1 MKTQKLIPSALA
13 LIAAG
18 AGLFVL
24 THDSIL
30 KGGEG
35 EARAAAPAFVMPAP
49 VSRVVK
55 KNIPV
60 TLDYSARTESLQNV
74 TLQAKVPGYL
84 MQQVAA
90 DGADVK
96 TGDLLYKIDPRDF
109 QAALDQARA
118 QAQRSSAALDYARGN
133 LERGS
138 KLAQTG
144 FLAKDSFDQRTSTLN
159 QAEAALA
166 ADKAA
171 MRAAQLN
178 LDYTEIRAPFS
189 GRLGRNQAAIGTMV
203 SVGGTALNTTLN
215 TLVQL
220 DPIYVTFNPSETDL
234 SAIEEARKAGP
245 VKAEIFITGEAQSRH
260 FGQLSF
266 LNNVVD
272 QGTGTITARALFDN
286 HDFSL
291 LPGQYVR
298 IKLHLRDDPDALMVP
313 QAALGSGQLGK
324 YLFVVGK
331 DNVVE
336 QRIVSLGA
344 AYHGLVTIEKGVAEG
359 DQVIDGNLQ
368 KIGPGMPVK
377 PMPHLIDLGCQ
388 SAKSAWS
395 PSESAA
401 ACSHGR
407 RISMQR
413 NFTPPPLGGNWD
425 ESPYRRPIP

>member
-1 MKTQKLIPSALA
+1 VKTQKLIPSALA

-24 THDSIL
+24 THNSVL

-55 KNIPV
+55 QNIPV

-90 DGADVK
+90 DGADVRA
-96 TGDLLYKIDPRDF
+96 GDLLYKIDPRDF
-109 QAALDQARA
+109 QAALDQAQA
-118 QAQRSSAALDYARGN
+118 QAQRSSAALDYARVN

-144 FLAKDSFDQRTSTLN
+144 FLAKDSFDQRTSTLH

-171 MRAAQLN
+171 VRAAQLN

-203 SVGGTALNTTLN
+203 SVGGTTLN

-245 VKAEIFITGEAQSRH
+245 VKAEIFLTGEPQSRH
-260 FGQLSF
+260 LGQLSF

-272 QGTGTITARALFDN
+272 QGTGTITVRALFDN

-298 IKLHLRDDPDALMVP
+298 IKLRLRDDPDALMVP
-313 QAALGSGQLGK
+313 QAALGSGQLGR

-359 DQVIDGNLQ
+359 DRVIDGNLQ

-377 PMPHLIDLGCQ
+377 PMPHVID
-388 SAKSAWS
+388 
-395 PSESAA
+395 
-401 ACSHGR
+401 
-407 RISMQR
+407 
-413 NFTPPPLGGNWD
+413 
-425 ESPYRRPIP
+425 

>member
-1 MKTQKLIPSALA
+1 VKAQKLIPSALA
-13 LIAAG
+13 LIVAG

-24 THDSIL
+24 THEPIQK
-30 KGGEG
+30 KGDG

-74 TLQAKVPGYL
+74 TLQAKVAGYL
-84 MQQVAA
+84 MRQVAA

-96 TGDLLYKIDPRDF
+96 AGDLLYQIDPRDF

-118 QAQRSSAALDYARGN
+118 QAQRSSAALDYARVN
-133 LERGS
+133 LDRGS
-138 KLAQTG
+138 QLAKTG
-144 FLAKDSFDQRTSTLN
+144 FLAKDSFDLRTSTLN
-159 QAEAALA
+159 QAEAAVA
-166 ADKAA
+166 ADKASV
-171 MRAAQLN
+171 RAAQLN
-178 LDYTEIRAPFS
+178 LDYAEIRAPFS

-203 SVGGTALNTTLN
+203 SVGGTTLN

-234 SAIEEARKAGP
+234 VAIDEARRAGP
-245 VKAEIFITGEAQSRH
+245 VKAEISLSGESPSRH
-260 FGQLSF
+260 VGQLSF

-286 HDFSL
+286 HDLSL

-313 QAALGSGQLGK
+313 QAALGSGQLGR

-344 AYHGLVTIEKGVAEG
+344 AYQGLVAIEKGVAEG

-377 PMPHLIDLGCQ
+377 PMPHAI
-388 SAKSAWS
+388 
-395 PSESAA
+395 
-401 ACSHGR
+401 
-407 RISMQR
+407 
-413 NFTPPPLGGNWD
+413 N
-425 ESPYRRPIP
+425 

>member
-1 MKTQKLIPSALA
+1 MQT
-13 LIAAG
+13 
-18 AGLFVL
+18 
-24 THDSIL
+24 
-30 KGGEG
+30 
-35 EARAAAPAFVMPAP
+35 
-49 VSRVVK
+49 
-55 KNIPV
+55 
-60 TLDYSARTESLQNV
+60 
-74 TLQAKVPGYL
+74 KVAGYL

-90 DGADVK
+90 DGSDVK
-96 TGDLLYKIDPRDF
+96 AGDLLYKIDPRDF
-109 QAALDQARA
+109 QAALDQAEA
-118 QAQRSSAALDYARGN
+118 QAQRSSAALDYARVN
-133 LERGS
+133 LERGR

-144 FLAKDSFDQRTSTLN
+144 FLAKDSLDQRTSTLN
-159 QAEAALA
+159 QAVAALA

-171 MRAAQLN
+171 VRAAQLN

-203 SVGGTALNTTLN
+203 SVGGATLN

-234 SAIEEARKAGP
+234 FAIDEARKAGL
-245 VKAEIFITGEAQSRH
+245 VKADIFLTGEAQSRH
-260 FGQLSF
+260 SGQLSF

-272 QGTGTITARALFDN
+272 QATGTITARALFAN
-286 HDFSL
+286 ADFSL

-324 YLFVVGK
+324 YLYVLGK

-377 PMPHLIDLGCQ
+377 PIPHAVD
-388 SAKSAWS
+388 
-395 PSESAA
+395 
-401 ACSHGR
+401 
-407 RISMQR
+407 
-413 NFTPPPLGGNWD
+413 
-425 ESPYRRPIP
+425 

>member
-1 MKTQKLIPSALA
+1 VKAQKLIPSALA
-13 LIAAG
+13 LIVAAAG
-18 AGLFVL
+18 VFIL
-24 THDSIL
+24 THEAIQKNVD
-30 KGGEG
+30 G
-35 EARAAAPAFVMPAP
+35 EARASAPAFVMPAP

-84 MQQVAA
+84 MRQVAA

-96 TGDLLYKIDPRDF
+96 AGDLLYKIDPRDF

-118 QAQRSSAALDYARGN
+118 QAQRSSAALDYARVN
-133 LERGS
+133 LDRGA

-144 FLAKDSFDQRTSTLN
+144 FLAKDSFDLRNSTLN
-159 QAEAALA
+159 QAEAAVA
-166 ADKAA
+166 ADKASV
-171 MRAAQLN
+171 RAAQLN

-203 SVGGTALNTTLN
+203 SVGGTTLN

-245 VKAEIFITGEAQSRH
+245 VKAEIFLTGETQSRRV
-260 FGQLSF
+260 GQLSF

-272 QGTGTITARALFDN
+272 QATGTITARALFDN
-286 HDFSL
+286 HDLSL

-298 IKLHLRDDPDALMVP
+298 VKLHLRDDPDALMVP

-344 AYHGLVTIEKGVAEG
+344 AYQGLVAIEKGVAEG

-377 PMPHLIDLGCQ
+377 PMPHMID
-388 SAKSAWS
+388 
-395 PSESAA
+395 
-401 ACSHGR
+401 
-407 RISMQR
+407 
-413 NFTPPPLGGNWD
+413 
-425 ESPYRRPIP
+425 